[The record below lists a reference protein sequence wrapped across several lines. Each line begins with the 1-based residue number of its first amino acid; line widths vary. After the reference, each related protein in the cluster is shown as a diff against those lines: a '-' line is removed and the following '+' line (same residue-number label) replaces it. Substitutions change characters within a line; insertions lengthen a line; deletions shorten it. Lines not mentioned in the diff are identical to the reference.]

1 MKRKNGMIWL
11 EMISV
16 RTAGIIEAGKVF
28 EICRQMFQCI
38 ADEKLLKLSVFS
50 NARYATDISIHLQ
63 WKSKSGSES
72 ILGREMSSALGD
84 LGLVSH
90 TLWIEQEELID
101 HCGAT
106 LEMSSSKTA
115 RKMKKP

>member
-28 EICRQMFQCI
+28 EICRQTFQSI
-38 ADEKLLKLSVFS
+38 ADKDLLKLTVFC

-63 WKSKSGSES
+63 WKSDHGSES

-84 LGLVSH
+84 LGLVNHS
-90 TLWIEQEELID
+90 LWIEQEELID
-101 HCGAT
+101 HGAT

-115 RKMKKP
+115 TSMKKP